1 MASWKLRRCAYALI
15 AATLSYFFPPVTVLA
30 STWLNISGGSWNV
43 PGNWNSLPNA
53 IDAIADFSTLDIAAN
68 ATITLDNS
76 AGFTVGSMLFGDAT
90 PSNDWTVNAGT
101 PAGSIMLAVTTG
113 SPTINVVNR
122 TATIGA
128 VPTGTQGFTK
138 TGTGLIVLGSANTLT
153 GGIAI
158 NAGAVRLNN
167 VAGAGAQRGARS

>member
-1 MASWKLRRCAYALI
+1 MRWIFGEQSLAAPLRMLRSPGADVSGGAASDGMDNLRGNSDGFLETAAVRYALI

-76 AGFTVGSMLFGDAT
+76 AGIHRWFD
-90 PSNDWTVNAGT
+90 
-101 PAGSIMLAVTTG
+101 
-113 SPTINVVNR
+113 VVR
-122 TATIGA
+122 RCH
-128 VPTGTQGFTK
+128 
-138 TGTGLIVLGSANTLT
+138 
-153 GGIAI
+153 AI
-158 NAGAVRLNN
+158 KRLD
-167 VAGAGAQRGARS
+167 G